1 MSTRTKTQEK
11 SGVLK
16 RKVEKKETEEKM
28 DRQVGIGE
36 PDC

>member
-1 MSTRTKTQEK
+1 MDSEK
-11 SGVLK
+11 NLLK